1 MTGGVGVTP
10 ATPQRGAG
18 TPFRVGILAAAA
30 LLLVGVALVA
40 GGLGPWTARDISTS
54 PADPQTGPPPTRT
67 LPSVST
73 ARPVRRV
80 DPPEALG
87 WGVRLF
93 VIAIIAIVVLLVA
106 RWLFRKFQQLAA
118 ARDESTI
125 GGPPP
130 VSLASQSPPPVREGE
145 SGRDFDP
152 RAAADAIISC
162 WLWVESASTAS
173 GFPRRKQDTPTE
185 FLAGFVTRQSDSR
198 AQQGNGPVTA
208 VGPVQQAADEL
219 LPLYQRA
226 RFDQEALDSGA
237 AVRART
243 AAETLCATVR
253 RAAKEPTMDDAS
265 GQR

>member
-1 MTGGVGVTP
+1 MTGGAGVTP
-10 ATPQRGAG
+10 ATARRGVG

-30 LLLVGVALVA
+30 LLLIGVALVA
-40 GGLGPWTARDISTS
+40 GGLGPWTARDISSS
-54 PADPQTGPPPTRT
+54 PVDPPTRPPPTRT

-73 ARPVRRV
+73 TRPVRKV

-106 RWLFRKFQQLAA
+106 RWLFRKFQELAT
-118 ARDESTI
+118 ARDESAI
-125 GGPPP
+125 GGPLP
-130 VSLASQSPPPVREGE
+130 VSLASQSPPPVRERE

-162 WLWVESASTAS
+162 WLWVESASAAS
-173 GFPRRKQDTPTE
+173 GFSRRGQDTPTE
-185 FLAGFVTRQSDSR
+185 FLAGFVERQSERHAERGSGPAAVVDS
-198 AQQGNGPVTA
+198 
-208 VGPVQQAADEL
+208 VQQAADEL

-226 RFDQEALDSGA
+226 RFDQVALDSGA
-237 AVRART
+237 AIRARA

-265 GQR
+265 GPR